1 MLCKKVKKENT
12 SMNNINNFDHCNN
25 NRIATP
31 TPRKLALKT
40 TNKLLKN
47 MSQKH
52 TLKSPH
58 KSTLM
63 TFFNPIFFTHSI
75 NIKYLLYF
83 LFL

>member
-1 MLCKKVKKENT
+1 MCKKVKKENT

-31 TPRKLALKT
+31 TPRKPALKT
-40 TNKLLKN
+40 ENKLLKN

-58 KSTLM
+58 KKYSND
-63 TFFNPIFFTHSI
+63 FF
-75 NIKYLLYF
+75 
-83 LFL
+83 